1 MPEITGNSEVIS
13 QGTTLLVGEGIYT
26 AKGQDIRNLTTLNKQ
41 QKKAALF
48 VLNPSATGDETVTA
62 IMADKKEWSG
72 TAGMLEKCFGRV
84 YAIKD
89 EGTIT
94 IDQFE
99 LCL

>member
-1 MPEITGNSEVIS
+1 MAETTGNAEVIS

-26 AKGQDIRNLTTLNKQ
+26 AKGQDIRDITSLTKQ
-41 QKKAALF
+41 QRKAALF
-48 VLNPSATGDETVTA
+48 VLDPSANGDETVTA
-62 IMADKKEWSG
+62 IMSDGKDWSG

-89 EGTIT
+89 EGSIT
-94 IDQFE
+94 IDDFE

>member
-1 MPEITGNSEVIS
+1 MSETTGNSEVIS

-26 AKGQDIRNLTTLNKQ
+26 AKGQNIKDISTLTKQ
-41 QKKAALF
+41 QRKAALF
-48 VLNPSATGDETVTA
+48 VLAPSATGDETVTA
-62 IMADKKEWSG
+62 IMADGKEWSG